1 MNFNAV
7 EDVSRSVGRHLLI
20 DGFCE
25 ESEPLSD
32 PARIEGMFRRLVSA
46 LDMEILVPP
55 VTKEVPLQPEK
66 LASGSDEGGITSF
79 CVITT
84 SHVSIH
90 TWPLRRFFSMDVYSC
105 KDFDPEEASCAA
117 RRSRSTR
124 RRSRIDFM
132 SGERASRPLP
142 GAGGTP
148 APRRLSM

>member
-1 MNFNAV
+1 MNFNAI

-20 DGFCE
+20 DGFTE
-25 ESEPLSD
+25 ESDPLSD
-32 PARIEGMFRRLVSA
+32 SSRIEGMFRRLVRA

-105 KDFDPEEASCAA
+105 KDFDPETAVGVIRDALGVTSINVKNVVRRAPEPVEAAVA
-117 RRSRSTR
+117 N
-124 RRSRIDFM
+124 
-132 SGERASRPLP
+132 
-142 GAGGTP
+142 
-148 APRRLSM
+148 

>member
-32 PARIEGMFRRLVSA
+32 PSRIEGLFRRLVDT

-84 SHVSIH
+84 SHMSIH

-105 KDFDPEEASCAA
+105 KDFDPEAA
-117 RRSRSTR
+117 LHVIRETLGVVALNVKNIVRRAP
-124 RRSRIDFM
+124 
-132 SGERASRPLP
+132 E
-142 GAGGTP
+142 P
-148 APRRLSM
+148 ADMTAVAN

>member
-20 DGFCE
+20 DGFCDE
-25 ESEPLSD
+25 TEPLAD
-32 PARIEGMFRRLVSA
+32 PTRIEGLFRRLVRT

-66 LASGSDEGGITSF
+66 LATGSDEGGITSF

-84 SHVSIH
+84 SHMSIH

-105 KDFDPEEASCAA
+105 KDFDPDAA
-117 RRSRSTR
+117 IAVIRETLGVVALNVKNVVRR
-124 RRSRIDFM
+124 
-132 SGERASRPLP
+132 
-142 GAGGTP
+142 
-148 APRRLSM
+148 APEPVDAAVVVN